1 MESSVIFS
9 TWSLNSPRK
18 SSACMRERHVARLL
32 LFAALL
38 GGRAVAQVFPN
49 DQAPRP
55 AFPAAFT
62 LFVFGAFQGDR
73 VTRIYNVGLPPDPLD
88 AACDS
93 VAGDCRT
100 VHGWAG
106 AAGSGGAG
114 AMRPAVAD
122 AARAGG
128 AAS

>member
-1 MESSVIFS
+1 
-9 TWSLNSPRK
+9 
-18 SSACMRERHVARLL
+18 MRERYVALL
-32 LFAALL
+32 LLLAALL

-49 DQAPRP
+49 DQAPHP

-93 VAGDCRT
+93 TAGDCRT
-100 VHGWAG
+100 LHGLAG
-106 AAGSGGAG
+106 APGTRLRGPLPLSP
-114 AMRPAVAD
+114 RRRIP
-122 AARAGG
+122 
-128 AAS
+128 

>member
-1 MESSVIFS
+1 
-9 TWSLNSPRK
+9 
-18 SSACMRERHVARLL
+18 MRERHVALL
-32 LFAALL
+32 LLLAALL

-49 DQAPRP
+49 DQAPHP

-93 VAGDCRT
+93 TAGDCRT
-100 VHGWAG
+100 VHGLAG
-106 AAGSGGAG
+106 AAGIRGPGAVPPAPRSRHPGGGPAPPPGRRGARPDGVAGAG
-114 AMRPAVAD
+114 PR
-122 AARAGG
+122 
-128 AAS
+128 

>member
-1 MESSVIFS
+1 
-9 TWSLNSPRK
+9 
-18 SSACMRERHVARLL
+18 MRERHVALL
-32 LFAALL
+32 LLLAALL

-49 DQAPRP
+49 DQAPHP

-100 VHGWAG
+100 VHGLAG
-106 AAGSGGAG
+106 AAGIGVRGQFPLTARSGVRVGVSASPPAPPLATPHPGLGA
-114 AMRPAVAD
+114 V
-122 AARAGG
+122 
-128 AAS
+128 